1 MKTSLLFTLALT
13 LLPSCTTNQQL
24 NDKIIDVGFDLVT
37 LGLTQNAPPVE
48 LPPVTVSK

>member
-1 MKTSLLFTLALT
+1 MKPSILFALTLT

-24 NDKIIDVGFDLVT
+24 NDKIINVGFDLVT
-37 LGLTQNAPPVE
+37 FGLTQKSPAAE